1 MHSVTSRALPGA
13 FCHFPSTSER
23 CLSLLKHYSNARC
36 HLLSSIPLLSLA
48 SQVHSVTSQSQPDC
62 KLSLTKCYS
71 ILLCHYLI
79 STWRSMSLSN
89 HSLLHS
95 VTYQTIPEHTLFHFP
110 NKTREHSFTSRALIL
125 HTLVTSQARPECS
138 LSLPKQYLSTHSFTS
153 RALFYQTVTS
163 QALPSA
169 LCHFQSTTRVLSVT
183 SQALPECSL
192 SLPKQYPSTH
202 SFTSRALFYHTV
214 YLDLFEL
221 SRPFWAI

>member
-13 FCHFPSTSER
+13 FCHFPSTSRR

-48 SQVHSVTSQSQPDC
+48 SQVHSVMSQSQPDC
-62 KLSLTKCYS
+62 KLSLTECYS

-110 NKTREHSFTSRALIL
+110 NKTREHSFTSRALIF
-125 HTLVTSQARPECS
+125 HTLVTSQALPECS
-138 LSLPKQYLSTHSFTS
+138 LSLPKQYLNTHSFTS

-163 QALPSA
+163 QALPECSLSLPKHYPSA
-169 LCHFQSTTRVLSVT
+169 LCHFPSTARVLSVT
-183 SQALPECSL
+183 SQTIPEHTLFHFSGTILPHCHFL
-192 SLPKQYPSTH
+192 SPVWGPY
-202 SFTSRALFYHTV
+202 
-214 YLDLFEL
+214 
-221 SRPFWAI
+221 